1 MMRPRP
7 EPDVAAYLRACPIE
21 DLFLPIVVAAER
33 RYGLALLPR
42 GRRRSALESNLNA
55 VLAQG
60 FQGRI
65 LVFDEACAAGY
76 ATVRSAR
83 ERAGRPVPMADALIG
98 GMPLAHGATL
108 ATRNVA
114 DFTGYGLA
122 IVNPW
127 NGQ

>member
-1 MMRPRP
+1 
-7 EPDVAAYLRACPIE
+7 
-21 DLFLPIVVAAER
+21 
-33 RYGLALLPR
+33 
-42 GRRRSALESNLNA
+42 
-55 VLAQG
+55 
-60 FQGRI
+60 
-65 LVFDEACAAGY
+65 
-76 ATVRSAR
+76 
-83 ERAGRPVPMADALIG
+83 VPMADALIG